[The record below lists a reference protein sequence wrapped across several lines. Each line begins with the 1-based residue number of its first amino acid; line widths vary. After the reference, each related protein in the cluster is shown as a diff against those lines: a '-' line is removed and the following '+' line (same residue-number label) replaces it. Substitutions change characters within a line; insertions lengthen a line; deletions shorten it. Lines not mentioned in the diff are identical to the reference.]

1 MFLGLLILPTSTPAM
16 VTTLTLTEVSSI
28 AIAFFPFVGGGLG

>member
-1 MFLGLLILPTSTPAM
+1 LGLLILPMSAPAM

-28 AIAFFPFVGGGLG
+28 AIVGLPEPTG